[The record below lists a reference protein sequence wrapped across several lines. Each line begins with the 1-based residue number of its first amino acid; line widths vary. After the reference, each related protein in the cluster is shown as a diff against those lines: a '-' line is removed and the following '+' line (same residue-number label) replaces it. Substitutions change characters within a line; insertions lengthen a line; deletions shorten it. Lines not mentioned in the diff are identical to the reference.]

1 MPGHFVALSALF
13 GPSIELS
20 REVGEQEKSRNG
32 VRSRYAIRLVLAA
45 GKTDMQIANST
56 AATKDEICNESER
69 HLAVGE
75 LVSLATE
82 KQFKRQRT
90 HFNTA
95 TFSFR
100 Q

>member
-20 REVGEQEKSRNG
+20 RDGEQEKSRNG
-32 VRSRYAIRLVLAA
+32 VRSRYAVRLVLAA

-75 LVSLATE
+75 LVALATE

-90 HFNTA
+90 HFISA

>member
-20 REVGEQEKSRNG
+20 RDGEQEKSRNG
-32 VRSRYAIRLVLAA
+32 VRSRYAVRLVLAA

-75 LVSLATE
+75 LVALATE